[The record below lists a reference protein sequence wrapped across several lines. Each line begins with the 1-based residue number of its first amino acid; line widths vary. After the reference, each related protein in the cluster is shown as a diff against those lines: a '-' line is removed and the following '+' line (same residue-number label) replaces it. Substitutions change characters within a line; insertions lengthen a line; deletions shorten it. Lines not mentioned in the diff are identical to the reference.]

1 MTLHPAT
8 VKDEIWRTGRMNI
21 KEFSHLTAKKQV
33 KKIGES
39 SDQHVADDNA
49 TKIITIYQIHQVI
62 AHRDF
67 VGVRRV

>member
-1 MTLHPAT
+1 
-8 VKDEIWRTGRMNI
+8 MNI